1 VKTRKRHPIRFLL
14 AAAAAVMVSA
24 SAAGAGL
31 LPEPLAAIPTA
42 VAEAIRAGQ
51 TPGAVIVIGHQG
63 QVVLRQAFGH
73 RRLAPPRPMTPEAV
87 FDVAS
92 LTKVVATTT
101 AALQLTEKGRL
112 QLDAPVA
119 RYWPAFKGHGKER
132 ITVRELLTHYSGLR
146 PGLLKKPA
154 WSGYEAA
161 LKMIAEDK
169 PAQPPGSQF
178 IYSDLNFTILGELV
192 RRVSG
197 EPLEVYFRR
206 NIFAPLGMKDTGFKP
221 ATSLKG
227 RLVPTM
233 EGSSGVVHDPD
244 TRRMGGISGSAG
256 LFSTADDLACFA
268 QTILDQGRHAG
279 GQLISSAAIKD
290 MAQPQSPAGKLPAK
304 GLGWA
309 IHSPS
314 GNWSEMLPA
323 GSFGHKGFT
332 GTLIWIDPETRTYLI
347 VLSNRVYPDG
357 EARTETLR
365 DQVFS
370 LVVQATGRPAPIDPS
385 GKASPPTNGKLP
397 ARVMTGVDVLAAQKF
412 APLSGKRVGV
422 ITNHTG
428 LSSDGRRTIDLL
440 AKAPGVKLVA
450 ILTPEHGLTGLS
462 EGKVAASR
470 DAVSRVPVYSL
481 YGETLRPTPA
491 MLKGLDTLV
500 FDVQDAGA
508 RFYTYMSTM
517 GYAMEAAA
525 RAGISFFVLDR
536 PNPISAA
543 RVEGPVLD
551 ANLKSFT
558 GYFPLPVRH
567 GMTLGELA
575 QMFNAENRIG
585 VKLAVIAMRGYQ
597 RDMWFDET
605 GLTWTN
611 PSPNL
616 RSLTQAA
623 LYPAVA
629 LAEASNVSVGR
640 GTNTPF
646 EMLGA
651 PWIQAQALSDD
662 LNGRNLAGVEFQPA
676 TFIPDTSPFKGRNC
690 YGVRIV
696 LVDRRGLDSV
706 LLGVEILS
714 ALYRL
719 YPNDFQIDKAL
730 SLIGSRAA
738 LQAIREGQDP
748 QSIAAAWQPPLD
760 EFRRLRATYLLYT
773 D

>member
-1 VKTRKRHPIRFLL
+1 
-14 AAAAAVMVSA
+14 
-24 SAAGAGL
+24 
-31 LPEPLAAIPTA
+31 
-42 VAEAIRAGQ
+42 
-51 TPGAVIVIGHQG
+51 
-63 QVVLRQAFGH
+63 
-73 RRLAPPRPMTPEAV
+73 
-87 FDVAS
+87 
-92 LTKVVATTT
+92 
-101 AALQLTEKGRL
+101 
-112 QLDAPVA
+112 
-119 RYWPAFKGHGKER
+119 
-132 ITVRELLTHYSGLR
+132 
-146 PGLLKKPA
+146 
-154 WSGYEAA
+154 
-161 LKMIAEDK
+161 
-169 PAQPPGSQF
+169 
-178 IYSDLNFTILGELV
+178 
-192 RRVSG
+192 
-197 EPLEVYFRR
+197 
-206 NIFAPLGMKDTGFKP
+206 
-221 ATSLKG
+221 
-227 RLVPTM
+227 
-233 EGSSGVVHDPD
+233 
-244 TRRMGGISGSAG
+244 
-256 LFSTADDLACFA
+256 
-268 QTILDQGRHAG
+268 
-279 GQLISSAAIKD
+279 
-290 MAQPQSPAGKLPAK
+290 
-304 GLGWA
+304 
-309 IHSPS
+309 
-314 GNWSEMLPA
+314 
-323 GSFGHKGFT
+323 
-332 GTLIWIDPETRTYLI
+332 
-347 VLSNRVYPDG
+347 
-357 EARTETLR
+357 
-365 DQVFS
+365 
-370 LVVQATGRPAPIDPS
+370 
-385 GKASPPTNGKLP
+385 
-397 ARVMTGVDVLAAQKF
+397 
-412 APLSGKRVGV
+412 
-422 ITNHTG
+422 
-428 LSSDGRRTIDLL
+428 IDLL

-462 EGKVAASR
+462 EGKIASGR

-491 MLKGLDTLV
+491 MLKGLDALV

-585 VKLAVIAMRGYQ
+585 VKLAVIAMRGYR

-623 LYPAVA
+623 LYPGVA

-646 EMLGA
+646 EILGA
-651 PWIQAQALSDD
+651 PWIQAQVLSDD
-662 LNGRNLAGVEFQPA
+662 LNGRNIAGVEFQPA
-676 TFIPDTSPFKGRNC
+676 TFIPDTSPFKGQTC

-696 LVDRRGLDSV
+696 LIDRRGLDSV

-730 SLIGSRAA
+730 SLIGSRAV
-738 LQAIREGQDP
+738 LQAIKEGQDP
-748 QSIAAAWQPPLD
+748 RSVAAAWQPPLD
-760 EFRRLRATYLLYT
+760 QFRRLRAAYLLYT